1 MSALTLFSKQSPNLQ
16 WVSMIW
22 IFERDGEIVR
32 FETRFDS
39 KANEYVLA
47 VLWCGQRSET
57 IETYQHGRAFSE
69 RLRVLEQQLV
79 TEGWS
84 QLDNPQIRYS
94 SHDQHGS
101 RKT

>member
-1 MSALTLFSKQSPNLQ
+1 MRAVTLFSEPSQNLQ

-79 TEGWS
+79 AEGWS
-84 QLDNPQIRYS
+84 QIDNPQIRYS
-94 SHDQHGS
+94 SHDQRGS
-101 RKT
+101 RIT